1 MDISTPA
8 ATFDHVDAAVAA
20 HTAANP
26 NDFTGKH
33 LVVANNAGDPLKY
46 MLCVWWEYCHPGELH
61 DPLHYACPDQQ
72 LVTLSTFLCQRH
84 KGGHV

>member
-1 MDISTPA
+1 MLLRHARVQVLVDISTPA
-8 ATFDHVDAAVAA
+8 ATFDHVNAAVAA

-46 MLCVWWEYCHPGELH
+46 MLCVWWEYCHPGELGN
-61 DPLHYACPDQQ
+61 L
-72 LVTLSTFLCQRH
+72 LL
-84 KGGHV
+84 